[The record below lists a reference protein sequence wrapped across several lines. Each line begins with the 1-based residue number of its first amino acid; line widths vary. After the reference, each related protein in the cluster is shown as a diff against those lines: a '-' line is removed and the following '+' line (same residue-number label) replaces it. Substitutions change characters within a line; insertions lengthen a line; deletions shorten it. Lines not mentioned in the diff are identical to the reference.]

1 MKKITLLFSLLG
13 VVLFSFSQTKVTFED
28 QALNGASAITGG
40 TVSVV
45 ANPVKTG
52 INTSSY
58 CLDVVS
64 NSFASIKFT
73 NFTFPTGS
81 KTSYD
86 YVTLK
91 FKIAY
96 KAYNSGTDLDYPLVN
111 VFSSP
116 STPVLD
122 ATEKLGICS
131 NVWGT
136 HAADSLVWKTAQ
148 FTMSASVLATIPN
161 GILALQLAKSK
172 CEYLI
177 DDIELIPS
185 PIYNANVLT
194 LNNFE
199 NNAVGDAIPYYKY
212 WSTTSAASGTC
223 VVAADPLTISTKALC
238 ITPTD
243 YNGTAAFSVTLP
255 VGKTLANYD
264 RLYFDLYYNNSGGL
278 NAQPYIYA
286 DGTMIFQLTSG
297 YPLQGTSGVWN
308 TKDYELSGMPSSNS
322 FLLKIGY
329 TSDNSIAYYLDNIK
343 LHENVSTGFSQQQIN
358 PLVVSC
364 DGTILRLNMDA
375 AKIELFDLAGRSVL
389 TQNNVKELN
398 VSKLGNSVYIVKVKV
413 GSDSYLTKFVK

>member
-1 MKKITLLFSLLG
+1 MKKITFLLFYLG
-13 VVLFSFSQTKVTFED
+13 VTFLSFSQTKVTFED
-28 QALNGASAITGG
+28 QALNGASAINGG
-40 TVSVV
+40 AVTVV
-45 ANPVKTG
+45 ANPAKTG

-58 CLDVVS
+58 CLDVVN
-64 NSFASIKFT
+64 NSYASIKFT
-73 NFTFPTGS
+73 NFTIPTGS
-81 KTSYD
+81 KTTYS

-96 KAYNSGTDLDYPLVN
+96 KAYNGGSDLDYPIVN

-116 STPVLD
+116 LTPVLD
-122 ATEKLGICS
+122 ATEKLGNCS

-148 FTMSASVLATIPN
+148 FTMSTSLLATIPG

-194 LNNFE
+194 LYNFE
-199 NNAVGDAIPYYKY
+199 NNAIGDAIPYYKY
-212 WSTTSAASGTC
+212 WNTSSAASGTC
-223 VVAADPLTISTKALC
+223 VVTADPLSISTKVLC

-243 YNGTAAFSVTLP
+243 YNGTAAFSVILP

-264 RLYFDLYYNNSGGL
+264 RLYFDMYYNNSGGL

-286 DGTMIFQLTSG
+286 DATLIFQLTSG
-297 YPLQGTSGVWN
+297 YPSQGTSGVWN
-308 TKDYELSGMPSSNS
+308 TKDYDLIGMPASTS

-358 PLVVSC
+358 PLVVNC
-364 DGTILRLNMDA
+364 DGITLRLNMNVD
-375 AKIELFDLAGRSVL
+375 KIELFDLTGRSIQQQ
-389 TQNNVKELN
+389 TNVNELN
-398 VSKLGNSVYIVKVKV
+398 VSKLGSSVYLVKAKV
-413 GSDSYLTKFVK
+413 GSDTYLTKFIK